1 MSQSRQLPVTELS
14 HELSHQSIPL
24 QQANIWDVRDNS
36 AYLEGHLEG
45 AMNHPVAAGF
55 NTDMLATVTGP
66 LYVLCGGGSKAPRA
80 AALIYKLDPKLE
92 VVILSGGT
100 RQAKAEGLT
109 IVRGEAVYSS

>member
-1 MSQSRQLPVTELS
+1 MSQSRQLPVTELAD
-14 HELSHQSIPL
+14 ELSRQSIPL

-45 AMNHPVAAGF
+45 AVNRPVEAGF
-55 NTDMLATVTGP
+55 AADMLATVTGP

-80 AALIYKLDPKLE
+80 AALINELNPELE
-92 VVILSGGT
+92 VVILTGGT
-100 RQAKAEGLT
+100 RQAKTEGLT

>member
-1 MSQSRQLPVTELS
+1 MSQSRQLPVTALAAELKD
-14 HELSHQSIPL
+14 QSIPL
-24 QQANIWDVRDNS
+24 AQANIWDVRDHS

-45 AMNHPVAAGF
+45 AVNQPVEQGF
-55 NTDMLATVTGP
+55 TPAMLADLTGP

-80 AALIYKLDPKLE
+80 AALITELNPELE

-109 IVRGEAVYSS
+109 IVNGEAVYSS